1 MKRAAVVGC
10 LVTTLVTA
18 IGTRTASAGSPGMI
32 ALPPLEVDV
41 GHHIAVNGGQA
52 VTSSTEV
59 LVGIHWAS
67 LYWKPTSWDV
77 GMGYVGSRRAL
88 RRSFAPT
95 AERSYDST
103 VEEPQLSMNGAYL
116 TLSRSLYT
124 RDSFRTWVE
133 LRGELLRVDN
143 GLRTFSSLGG
153 AVRFAAE
160 VYWSGVGGVS
170 DHKAVAVFAGTWAF
184 GVFIEG
190 GHREIA
196 SQLGPSGVTSGVSIR
211 IPFLFAAAS

>member
-1 MKRAAVVGC
+1 MQRVVIAAW
-10 LVTTLVTA
+10 LLA
-18 IGTRTASAGSPGMI
+18 LSRTASAGSAGMI
-32 ALPPLEVDV
+32 ALPPMEVDI
-41 GHHIAVNGGQA
+41 GHHIAVNGGEA
-52 VTSSTEV
+52 VMSSTEV
-59 LVGIHWAS
+59 LVGVHWAS

-88 RRSFAPT
+88 RPSFAPT
-95 AERSYDST
+95 VERSYDAQAA
-103 VEEPQLSMNGAYL
+103 EPQLTMNGTYL
-116 TLSRSLYT
+116 TLSKTMYT
-124 RDSFRTWVE
+124 RESFRTWVE

-160 VYWSGVGGVS
+160 VYWSGVGAAS
-170 DHKAVAVFAGTWAF
+170 DHKAVALFAGTWAF

-190 GHREIA
+190 GHRELPT
-196 SQLGPSGVTSGVSIR
+196 QLGPTGVTSGVSIR